1 MGLLIGVQGQAIAQ
15 PFVPGLKF
23 LQLGSQFAL
32 LFLLLFQFAQQI
44 CIALLRNTARAA
56 ERQQEDGRNES
67 CAHAWWSTNG
77 RPEIRHHHRAIVHAL
92 LPQRT
97 NR

>member
-56 ERQQEDGRNES
+56 EQQEDGCGNEPV
-67 CAHAWWSTNG
+67 AHG
-77 RPEIRHHHRAIVHAL
+77 
-92 LPQRT
+92 
-97 NR
+97 